1 MRHRR
6 FRANTYIWKNWTVK
20 QKVLLFA
27 YLVFIGLVAFY
38 AFRKPSCNWDMLP
51 YMALVLGP
59 ASHDSV
65 YNLARARLT
74 PENYALLTDGGLPYR
89 REMAASASSFTQ
101 QMPFYS
107 VKPLYTGLVY
117 AGYHLGVPLMSA
129 TVLPSILA
137 YIGIGIL
144 LLVWTRKYLP
154 GAELFCVLV
163 MVTGPMWEMART
175 SSPDGLSALLMLG
188 GLFFLVESGPTL
200 AAFAL
205 FLLAVF
211 ARIDN
216 VLPAVALLAL
226 TVPVKRFAWM
236 AACLGLAYLVV
247 ALTGLPYG
255 WSILY
260 YPSFAKSLNL
270 DYAYH
275 ASFHFRDYVALA
287 KSHLMT
293 GLFYSYL
300 FLFLA
305 LGCLVSR
312 GFDRRLVLTLL
323 GVIVVRFALQPII
336 ADRLYIPYY
345 LCVLVLLA
353 RRVTTPTT

>member
-1 MRHRR
+1 
-6 FRANTYIWKNWTVK
+6 VK
-20 QKVLLFA
+20 QKVLLLA
-27 YLVFIGLVAFY
+27 YVVFIGLVAFY
-38 AFRKPSCNWDMLP
+38 AFRRPSYNWDMLP
-51 YMALVLGP
+51 YMAVVLGP

-65 YNLARARLT
+65 YSLARTHLS
-74 PENYALLTDGGLPYR
+74 PETYALLSDGGLPYR
-89 REMAASASSFTQ
+89 REMAANAASFAQ
-101 QMPFYS
+101 QMPYYS

-117 AGYHLGVPLMSA
+117 VCYHLGVPLIGA
-129 TVLPSILA
+129 TVLPSLLG

-154 GAELFCVLV
+154 GAELFCALV
-163 MVTGPMWEMART
+163 MVTAPMWEMART
-175 SSPDGLSALLMLG
+175 SSPDGLSAFLMLG
-188 GLFFLVESGPTL
+188 GLYFILEKGPML

-226 TVPVKRFAWM
+226 TVPLKRFAWM
-236 AACLGLAYLVV
+236 GACLGLAYLAV
-247 ALTGLPYG
+247 AASGLPYG

-260 YPSFAKSLNL
+260 YPTFAKSLNL

-275 ASFHFRDYVALA
+275 ASFHFSDYAALV

-305 LGCLVSR
+305 LGCLVSP
-312 GFDRRLVLTLL
+312 GFDRRLALTLL

-345 LCVLVLLA
+345 LCVLVLLV
-353 RRVTTPTT
+353 RRVTAT